1 MIEVERKVEVGENGV
16 ISIPRMS
23 KILVVLRNDVDHFRT
38 VNYIINL
45 ASSMI
50 DPKIRILY
58 TVDIEPIPLHEE
70 TEMKFYGKLRREG
83 EEIVRNAMDKIKDAG
98 IDVEL
103 HDMHFGIAAERILK
117 AERELDP
124 DLIVMGARGLSTF
137 KKMLLGSISDE
148 VSRKAKAPVLIVR

>member
-1 MIEVERKVEVGENGV
+1 MIEVKKEGASESRIINV
-16 ISIPRMS
+16 PRMS
-23 KILVVLRNDVDHFRT
+23 NILVVLRNDVDHSKT

-50 DPKIRILY
+50 SPKIKILY
-58 TVDIEPIPLHEE
+58 AVDIEPIPTHEE
-70 TEMKFYGKLRREG
+70 TEMKFFGKLRKEG
-83 EEIVRNAMDKIKDAG
+83 EEVVRDTINKIKDAG
-98 IDVEL
+98 IDVEFY
-103 HDMHFGIAAERILK
+103 DMHFGIAAERILK
-117 AERELDP
+117 AERELNP